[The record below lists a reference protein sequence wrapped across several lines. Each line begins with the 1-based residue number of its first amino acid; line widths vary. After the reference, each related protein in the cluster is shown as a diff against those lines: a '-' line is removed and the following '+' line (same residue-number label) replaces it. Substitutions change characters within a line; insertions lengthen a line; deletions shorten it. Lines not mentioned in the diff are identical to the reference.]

1 MGNTKRGVIMEENK
15 YESAMLLFL
24 VPEDLV
30 INERSEIK
38 LVWGVSFQSSK
49 LNQEV

>member
-1 MGNTKRGVIMEENK
+1 MGNTKRGVIMEENI

-30 INERSEIK
+30 INKRSEIK
-38 LVWGVSFQSSK
+38 LVVVSFQSSK